1 MSQFTG
7 EGRRVRCADCLH
19 LQGKTCVGRKDT
31 PTVSPKKKRS
41 CGSYGFK
48 GEYQNSTPLEATYIP
63 YIDPKTKK
71 LMKKL
76 MKLGVVP
83 VTDRDLQEG
92 GMRKIVVPASTATA
106 SLPGI
111 ESQDMEKVSGGQDF
125 VEKEEESL
133 IWTPD
138 KGDE

>member
-7 EGRRVRCADCLH
+7 EGRRIRCIDCLH

-31 PTVSPKKKRS
+31 PTVSPKKKRN
-41 CGSYGFK
+41 CTTYDFK
-48 GEYQNSTPLEATYIP
+48 GEYQNSTPPESVYVP
-63 YIDPKTKK
+63 HVDPKTRQ

-83 VTDRDLQEG
+83 VSDEDLRES
-92 GMRKIVVPASTATA
+92 GMKRIAMPASTATA
-106 SLPGI
+106 IIPGT
-111 ESQDMEKVSGGQDF
+111 EVQEFASMGSQSSEDKR
-125 VEKEEESL
+125 EEESL

-138 KGDE
+138 REDV